1 MTDTERRRGL
11 AFLLLYLFV
20 FPYFNGWAQRLLFS
34 DAESMPAEA
43 NVVYYGFLFVL
54 VLLVFW
60 GFLKEDFLGLL
71 DWLPEN
77 LFSLAAG
84 LLLAGGFRVALH
96 LLPLHIFDPMA
107 GQYAAEFAAAPG
119 PTLVLLL
126 VLIPVVEELV
136 YRGIV
141 YGTLRSYSPALAGV
155 AATILYA
162 LANVWRYALELGDVR
177 VLLLAFLYLP
187 KGAAL
192 TWCYDNGGSI
202 WACALC
208 HAAINGVT
216 LFLAV

>member
-11 AFLLLYLFV
+11 AFLLLYLFL
-20 FPYFNGWAQRLLFS
+20 FPYLNGWAQRLLFS

-43 NVVYYGFLFVL
+43 SVVYYAFLFIL

-77 LFSLAAG
+77 LFSLAAA
-84 LLLAGGFRVALH
+84 LLLAGGFQAALR
-96 LLPLHIFDPMA
+96 LLRLPLVDPAA

-119 PTLVLLL
+119 PTLALLL
-126 VLIPVVEELV
+126 LLIPVVEELV

-141 YGTLRSYSPALAGV
+141 YGTLRFYSPALAGV
-155 AATILYA
+155 AATVLYA
-162 LANVWRYALELGDVR
+162 LANVWRYALELGDAR
-177 VLLLAFLYLP
+177 ALLLALLYLP

-208 HAAINGVT
+208 HAMINAVT

>member
-11 AFLLLYLFV
+11 AFLLLYLFL
-20 FPYFNGWAQRLLFS
+20 FPYLNGWAQRLLFS

-43 NVVYYGFLFVL
+43 NVVYYAFLFIL
-54 VLLVFW
+54 VLLEFW
-60 GFLKEDFLGLL
+60 SFLKEDFLGLL

-77 LFSLAAG
+77 LFGLAAA
-84 LLLAGGFRVALH
+84 LVLAGGFQAALRLLH
-96 LLPLHIFDPMA
+96 LPLVDPAA

-141 YGTLRSYSPALAGV
+141 YGTLRFYSPLLAGIV
-155 AATILYA
+155 ATVVYA
-162 LANVWRYALELGDVR
+162 LANVWRYALELGDAR
-177 VLLLAFLYLP
+177 VLLLALLYLP
-187 KGAAL
+187 RGAAL

-208 HAAINGVT
+208 HASINAIT